1 MKLAKALDDKK
12 MDSRVVD
19 RLLSE
24 GKISTADFDKHLK
37 DLPDEEGNFDFVG
50 SQEEAPEEEALVSEI
65 TE

>member
-19 RLLSE
+19 RLVSE
-24 GKISTADFDKHLK
+24 GKISTADFDKYMAE
-37 DLPDEEGNFDFVG
+37 LPDEEGNFTFVG
-50 SQEEAPEEEALVSEI
+50 SQEEAPEEEAPV